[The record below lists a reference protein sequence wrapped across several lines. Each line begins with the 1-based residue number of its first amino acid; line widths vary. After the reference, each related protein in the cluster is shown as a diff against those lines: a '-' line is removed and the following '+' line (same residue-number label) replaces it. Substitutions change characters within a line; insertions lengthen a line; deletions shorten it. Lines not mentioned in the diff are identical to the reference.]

1 MATIKNAPLSAG
13 TDRAASTT
21 RIKAAINRQAA
32 RTVADAMKRVQPR
45 YKEYI
50 MQRAGGKTPAQ
61 AWEDTMPQVNNP
73 EASGRRLE
81 TRPSIKTALTVAE
94 EAAIRGS
101 LMSAAQRR
109 DYVLDRLIVETTSGG
124 DSARVRSLEL
134 LGRTAGLFIDKS
146 ETPSSQ
152 KGDIKTR
159 IEQMIR
165 SISERD
171 VSAQSITIDAEP
183 AHDDAINAESQ
194 RVNDADSS
202 SGETPPPPHP
212 PRGDSA

>member
-1 MATIKNAPLSAG
+1 MGYKKNAPLSAG
-13 TDRAASTT
+13 TDRETSSS
-21 RIKAAINRQAA
+21 RIRAAINRQAA
-32 RTVADAMKRVQPR
+32 STVGDAMRRVRP
-45 YKEYI
+45 KHKGYI
-50 MQRAGGKTPAQ
+50 MSRAEGNTPAQ
-61 AWEDTMPQVNNP
+61 AWEQTMPKVNKP
-73 EASGRRLE
+73 DSSARRLE
-81 TRPSIKTALTVAE
+81 ERPHIKTAIAAAE
-94 EAAIRGS
+94 DAVIRGS

-109 DYVLDRLIVETTSGG
+109 DYVLDRLILETTSGG

-134 LGRTAGLFIDKS
+134 LGKTAGLFIDKS

-171 VSAQSITIDAEP
+171 ISSQSITIEPELASEP
-183 AHDDAINAESQ
+183 AIDGVAQ

-202 SGETPPPPHP
+202 YGETPPVPHP
-212 PRGDSA
+212 PRTDSA

>member
-1 MATIKNAPLSAG
+1 MGYKKNAPLSAG
-13 TDRAASTT
+13 TGRRTSSS
-21 RIKAAINRQAA
+21 RIKAAINHQAA
-32 RTVADAMKRVQPR
+32 STVADAMKRVQPR
-45 YKEYI
+45 HKGYI
-50 MQRAGGKTPAQ
+50 MQRAAGKTPAE
-61 AWEDTMPQVNNP
+61 AWNDTMPKVNNP
-73 EASGRRLE
+73 DGSARRLE
-81 TRPSIKTALTVAE
+81 ERPAIRTALAVAE
-94 EAAIRGS
+94 EAVIRGS

-109 DYVLDRLIVETTSGG
+109 DYVLDRLIEETTKGG

-134 LGRTAGLFIDKS
+134 LGKTAGLFIDKS

-171 VSAQSITIDAEP
+171 ISSQSITIEQEP
-183 AHDDAINAESQ
+183 AIDGEAQ

-202 SGETPPPPHP
+202 YGETPLVPHP
-212 PRGDSA
+212 PRTDSA